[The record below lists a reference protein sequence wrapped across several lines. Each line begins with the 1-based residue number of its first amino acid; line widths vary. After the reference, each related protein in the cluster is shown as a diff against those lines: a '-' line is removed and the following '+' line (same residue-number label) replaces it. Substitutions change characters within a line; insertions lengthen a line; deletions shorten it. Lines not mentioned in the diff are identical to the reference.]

1 MLNNSTTPP
10 DKGWFLQTR
19 RTLTL
24 GNQVFPAGAKVSAA
38 DCGRNLRTHLDTGAV
53 WWAPPGTP
61 IAAKPAK
68 LPTPAKLQPLPTLEF
83 IDIPDDPEASWRQT
97 LALMTERCGSHAAAM
112 DLLMGNAQ
120 ARALCKLATR
130 VACTTEAKRRKCP
143 LCADFVAEV
152 GGYGLLVIDHRF

>member
-1 MLNNSTTPP
+1 
-10 DKGWFLQTR
+10 
-19 RTLTL
+19 
-24 GNQVFPAGAKVSAA
+24 
-38 DCGRNLRTHLDTGAV
+38 
-53 WWAPPGTP
+53 
-61 IAAKPAK
+61 
-68 LPTPAKLQPLPTLEF
+68 
-83 IDIPDDPEASWRQT
+83 